1 MNRGSLSGIATE
13 TVRICEAGQY
23 RTATGKLVVVAD
35 EIQRAVKGTVLYSAS
50 NLPAIPPQPLGLE
63 TRIEVANETT
73 FRGLAKLAPRG
84 GHIACLNFASARNP
98 GGGFLGG
105 AQAQEEALARASA
118 LYPCLLATPAYYEQN
133 RRNRSAVYLDLVIFS
148 PQVPFFR
155 KDAGDLLEQPIL
167 ASVIT
172 APAPNRGAVAQ
183 NEPRNLPLVETAL
196 RRRAEM
202 VLHVAQVHGVERL
215 VLGAWG
221 CGVFR
226 NDPAKVAS
234 IFASLIKRPGRF
246 AGVFR
251 DVLFSVYDR
260 SEPRLA
266 LQAFADAFR

>member
-1 MNRGSLSGIATE
+1 MNRGSLAAIARE
-13 TVRICEAGQY
+13 TVQICEAGQY
-23 RTATGKLVVVAD
+23 RTPAGKQVD
-35 EIQRAVKGTVLYSAS
+35 IRRAVNGTVMYSPQ
-50 NLPAIPPQPLGLE
+50 NLPALPGRGAAVE

-73 FRGLAKLAPRG
+73 FRGLVKLAARG
-84 GHIACLNFASARNP
+84 GQIACLNFASARNP

-118 LYPCLLATPAYYEQN
+118 LYPCLLAVPEYYERN
-133 RRNRSAVYLDLVIFS
+133 RANRSALYLDLVIYS
-148 PQVPFFR
+148 PKVPFFR
-155 KDAGDLLEQPIL
+155 KDAGELLEQPIL

-172 APAPNRGAVAQ
+172 APAPNRGAVVQ
-183 NEPRNLPLVETAL
+183 NEARNLPLVEPAL

-202 VLHVAQVHGVERL
+202 ILQIAQAHGVEGL

-234 IFASLIKRPGRF
+234 VFMGLIKPPGRF

-251 DVLFSVYDR
+251 DVLFSAYDR
-260 SEPRLA
+260 SEPPLTLR
-266 LQAFADAFR
+266 AFANASK

>member
-1 MNRGSLSGIATE
+1 MNRGSLAGVANE
-13 TVRICEAGQY
+13 TVEICDAGQY
-23 RTATGKLVVVAD
+23 QTPTGKQVLLAD
-35 EIQRAVKGTVLYSAS
+35 DIQRAVKGTVLYSTDS
-50 NLPAIPPQPLGLE
+50 LPALKPHGPPAE
-63 TRIEVANETT
+63 THIEVANETT
-73 FRGLAKLAPRG
+73 FRGLVKLAGRG

-98 GGGFLGG
+98 GGGFLSG

-118 LYPCLLATPAYYEQN
+118 LYPCLLAAPQYYERN
-133 RRNRSAVYLDLVIFS
+133 RANRSAVYLDLLIFS

-155 KDAGDLLEQPIL
+155 KDAGELLESPLL

-183 NEPRNLPLVETAL
+183 NESRNLASVEPVL

-202 VLHVAQVHGVERL
+202 VLHVAQAHGVERL

-226 NDPAKVAS
+226 NDPARVAS
-234 IFASLIKRPGRF
+234 IFAALIKPPGRF
-246 AGVFR
+246 AGAFR

-260 SEPRLA
+260 AEPPLTLR
-266 LQAFADAFR
+266 AFANAFK

>member
-1 MNRGSLSGIATE
+1 M
-13 TVRICEAGQY
+13 
-23 RTATGKLVVVAD
+23 
-35 EIQRAVKGTVLYSAS
+35 YSMES
-50 NLPAIPPQPLGLE
+50 LPALQAQRPPVE

-73 FRGLAKLAPRG
+73 FRGLVKLAARG

-118 LYPCLLATPAYYEQN
+118 LYHCLLAAPEYYERN
-133 RRNRSAVYLDLVIFS
+133 RANRSAVYLDLVIFS
-148 PQVPFFR
+148 PHVPFFR
-155 KDAGDLLEQPIL
+155 KDAGDLLEKPVL

-172 APAPNRGAVAQ
+172 APAPNRGAVSQ
-183 NEPRNLPLVETAL
+183 NEPRNLPLVEAAL

-202 VLHVAQVHGVERL
+202 ILHVAQAHGVEGL

-234 IFASLIKRPGRF
+234 IFATLIRPPGRF

-251 DVLFSVYDR
+251 DILFSVYDR
-260 SEPRLA
+260 AEPPLA
-266 LQAFADAFR
+266 LRAFANAFK